1 MEKKIII
8 DNYSI
13 IEYEKTSIY
22 VIENVLDDDF
32 CDKVINIIETIPLK
46 RTVYTDTNNVECYF
60 SMMDQL
66 LKTSDKLFY
75 KFSTQENEVNDI
87 IEKIKSKQSIHTNKL
102 NGITKS
108 EIKCNINDTL
118 FIFRGLNDIVSDD
131 VNSEFHN

>member
-1 MEKKIII
+1 MEKKIIV

-32 CDKVINIIETIPLK
+32 CNKVVNIIETIPLR

-60 SMMDQL
+60 SLMDQL

-87 IEKIKSKQSIHTNKL
+87 IEKIKSKQSIYTNKL

-108 EIKCNINDTL
+108 EIKH
-118 FIFRGLNDIVSDD
+118 
-131 VNSEFHN
+131 VNEKIT